1 MLRKIPWTIFTF
13 LFYYGDEDKMT
24 DRALHYYFWINP
36 DVSETVRWNSKRN
49 YRYNPP
55 AHKGYRPQHYLM
67 QTCGNRFV
75 GKFHDKFLRKNLDA
89 PCSIRFAT
97 QFYNPSLDNVR
108 VCFLYEQ
115 QVTDRLSIGFKRFL
129 CMY

>member
-1 MLRKIPWTIFTF
+1 
-13 LFYYGDEDKMT
+13 MT

-36 DVSETVRWNSKRN
+36 DVSETVRCNSKSVEEL
-49 YRYNPP
+49 PLTP
-55 AHKGYRPQHYLM
+55 SCTQGVSAQHYLM